1 MTLYS
6 QTVHVKFKVDMDF
19 QTNIQIVTKNTT
31 IASRIIEKT
40 VEKSLKRALTQQF
53 LDKIV
58 HETINCL
65 KHSSISK
72 LKNRKQIKTL
82 NQQTIQF

>member
-1 MTLYS
+1 MTPYS
-6 QTVHVKFKVDMDF
+6 QTVQVKFKVDMDF

-53 LDKIV
+53 LNKIV

-72 LKNRKQIKTL
+72 N
-82 NQQTIQF
+82 

>member
-1 MTLYS
+1 MTPYS
-6 QTVHVKFKVDMDF
+6 QTVQVKFKVNMDF

-58 HETINCL
+58 RETINCL

-72 LKNRKQIKTL
+72 N
-82 NQQTIQF
+82 

>member
-1 MTLYS
+1 MTPYS
-6 QTVHVKFKVDMDF
+6 QTVQVKFKVDMDF

-40 VEKSLKRALTQQF
+40 VGKSLKRALTQQF

-72 LKNRKQIKTL
+72 N
-82 NQQTIQF
+82 

>member
-1 MTLYS
+1 MTPYS
-6 QTVHVKFKVDMDF
+6 QTVQVKFKVDMDF

-40 VEKSLKRALTQQF
+40 VEKNLKRALTQQF
-53 LDKIV
+53 LNKIV

-72 LKNRKQIKTL
+72 N
-82 NQQTIQF
+82 

>member
-1 MTLYS
+1 MTPYS
-6 QTVHVKFKVDMDF
+6 QTVQVKFKVDMDF

-31 IASRIIEKT
+31 IAPRIIEKT

-72 LKNRKQIKTL
+72 N
-82 NQQTIQF
+82 

>member
-1 MTLYS
+1 MTPYS
-6 QTVHVKFKVDMDF
+6 QTVQVKFKVDMDF

-72 LKNRKQIKTL
+72 N
-82 NQQTIQF
+82 